1 MRTERYLRQILF
13 HPIGKEGQR
22 RLAEASAVVVGCGA
36 IGSTTASLLARS
48 GIGYLRVIDRD
59 VLEESNLQ
67 RQELFDEEDLREGL
81 PKALAAEKRLRR
93 INSTI
98 RVEGITADLNPAN
111 AETLLRDAQVILDGT
126 DNFETR
132 LLLND
137 YALKT
142 GTPWIYSACLGSQ
155 ALLMDVLPGKT
166 LCLRCLVDSIPL
178 PGSLPTCETAG
189 ILAPAA
195 KLIASIQTTEA
206 LKILTNHQEALI
218 SGLVNIDLWKG
229 SFQKVDTQTAFIGS
243 GPATPSPTCPACQK
257 GEYEF
262 LNAKGFS
269 LTTTL
274 CGSNAVQITPG
285 GNAGNGAKIDLLA
298 LSRRLQST
306 LGVDNISQSPY
317 LLKFRCRDRAL
328 ALSKA
333 DRPEGLSLHL
343 EMVIFPDGRALLFG
357 TQDTSLARTLYSQYV
372 GL

>member
-98 RVEGITADLNPAN
+98 HVEGITADLNPTN

-142 GTPWIYSACLGSQ
+142 RTPWIYSACLGSQ
-155 ALLMDVLPGKT
+155 ALLMNVLPGKT
-166 LCLRCLVDSIPL
+166 LCLRCLVDSVPL

-229 SFQKVDTQTAFIGS
+229 SFQKVDTQTA
-243 GPATPSPTCPACQK
+243 PSPTCPACQK

-262 LNAKGFS
+262 LNAKSFS

-285 GNAGNGAKIDLLA
+285 GNAGNGTKIDLHA
-298 LSRRLQST
+298 LSLRLQST

-328 ALSKA
+328 ALSKT
-333 DRPEGLSLHL
+333 DRPEGLSLRL
-343 EMVIFPDGRALLFG
+343 EMVIFPDGRAMLFG